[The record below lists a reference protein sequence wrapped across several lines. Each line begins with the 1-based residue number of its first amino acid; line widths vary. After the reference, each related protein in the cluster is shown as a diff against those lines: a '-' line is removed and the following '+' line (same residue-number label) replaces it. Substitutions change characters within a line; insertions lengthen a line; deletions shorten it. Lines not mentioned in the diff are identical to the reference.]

1 MKENEFDIQVRNLLQ
16 DAQESVSPKVWE
28 SVAAG
33 LDKKSRIIPLRFWGF
48 ASGAVAVAAAV
59 VAVVLLRP
67 ASYVSRDNSNLI
79 QIVEAVPAVAGATD
93 LPTTPVYR
101 IAKRT
106 AYVADVKVSQADIEA
121 AEEDV
126 AVVTPEAEEPAPV
139 LEEKAAQP
147 SQPAKEETPSLA
159 DMLEDQ
165 DAFNRIAWA
174 EEKKAPSGTGFS
186 VSVFG
191 NLEDKRR
198 QVSGATPIRSYLA
211 PIKGAEEGIYNE
223 SPEVGFS
230 LPFSAGVGVKYNF
243 TPHWAVGIGLRYT
256 NLSRTFVGDYVGE
269 GFRFLQTDIDNHQ
282 HWLGIPVHVYYDIVN
297 RGRWR
302 VNAFVGGG
310 AEYLVDNDYLVHGP
324 QSDIHYHQHGERLQ
338 WSGDIGMGVEFKI
351 TPFLGVYLDP
361 SFRYYFR
368 TDLQPRSLRTIQPL
382 RFDLEAGFRF
392 SFGK

>member
-16 DAQESVSPKVWE
+16 NAQESVSPSVWE
-28 SVAAG
+28 GVAAG
-33 LDKKSRIIPLRFWGF
+33 LDRKSRIIPLRFWGI
-48 ASGAVAVAAAV
+48 ASAVAVAAAI

-67 ASYVSRDNSNLI
+67 AAIIPQNNSNLI
-79 QIVEAVPAVAGATD
+79 QIVEAVPVVSGADD
-93 LPTTPVYR
+93 LPSVPVYR
-101 IAKRT
+101 IARRI
-106 AYVADVKVSQADIEA
+106 AYAADAQVVEARPEA
-121 AEEDV
+121 AENV
-126 AVVTPEAEEPAPV
+126 AEETFVSSEVPADKEPAV
-139 LEEKAAQP
+139 SQP
-147 SQPAKEETPSLA
+147 SKEETPSLA
-159 DMLEDQ
+159 EVLEEQ

-174 EEKKAPSGTGFS
+174 EEKKVPSGTGFS

-191 NLEDKRR
+191 NVEDKRR
-198 QVSGATPIRSYLA
+198 QATGATPIRSYLA

-223 SPEVGFS
+223 SPEVSFS

-282 HWLGIPVHVYYDIVN
+282 HWLGIPLHVYYDIVN

-302 VNAFVGGG
+302 VNAFIGGG
-310 AEYLVDNDYLVHGP
+310 AEYLVDNDFLVHGP
-324 QSDIHYHQHGERLQ
+324 QSDIHYHQKNQSPIQ

-351 TPFLGVYLDP
+351 TPYLGVYLDP

-392 SFGK
+392 SFGKQ